1 MTIISITRT
10 FAAPRELV
18 YDAWLTPEHFAAWFG
33 GSQSEVP
40 LETVSMDVT
49 VGGTWSAV
57 MFAGPDRFEINW
69 KGRYVAL
76 DRPSHIAFTL
86 TDVEEE
92 GEPITID
99 FTETDGGTEMVFR
112 QNAPF
117 MTDEQ
122 GEQTKAGWGTFF
134 DALAEIVE
142 A

>member
-1 MTIISITRT
+1 MTVIAITRT

-33 GSQSEVP
+33 GTDSEVP
-40 LETVSMDVT
+40 LDTVTMDAT
-49 VGGTWSAV
+49 VGGTWTAV

-69 KGRYVAL
+69 KGTYVEL

-86 TDVEEE
+86 TDVDEE

-99 FTETDGGTEMVFR
+99 FTEKDGGTEMVFR
-112 QNAPF
+112 QSAPF

-122 GEQTKAGWGTFF
+122 GEQTAAGWNTFF
-134 DALAEIVE
+134 DALATIVE